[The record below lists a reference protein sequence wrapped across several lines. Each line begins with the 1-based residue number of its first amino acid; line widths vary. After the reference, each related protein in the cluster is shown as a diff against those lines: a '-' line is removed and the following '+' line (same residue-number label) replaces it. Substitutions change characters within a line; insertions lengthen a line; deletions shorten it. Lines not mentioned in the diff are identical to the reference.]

1 MVEEKGG
8 GKKRIAELELGW
20 LLAAPRNLRGAVLGG
35 AYEIRPSGCQRLGQL
50 AAVSHYILWRT
61 ICTEIS
67 VTD

>member
-8 GKKRIAELELGW
+8 GKKRSAELKLSW

-50 AAVSHYILWRT
+50 AAVSY
-61 ICTEIS
+61 
-67 VTD
+67 